1 MRRLL
6 PASGLAAA
14 LALGGCAQAPV
25 APSAPAAPGATQEA
39 ASRWSGRLGLQ
50 VDSDKP
56 QSFSAGFELKGSAQ
70 AGELVLVSPLGSTLA
85 VLSWSPG
92 SATLQSEGATRS
104 FPSLEA
110 LAQHATGT
118 AIPIPALFDWLA
130 GRDTPVPGWRPD
142 LSQVA
147 VGRLAAKRFEP
158 QPAANLR
165 IVLDR

>member
-1 MRRLL
+1 MRQL
-6 PASGLAAA
+6 AAFGLAVA
-14 LALGGCAQAPV
+14 LALGGCAQAPL
-25 APSAPAAPGATQEA
+25 APAGSEA
-39 ASRWSGRLGLQ
+39 AGAAATSAARWTGRLGLQ

-56 QSFSAGFELKGSAQ
+56 QSFSAGFELKGGAQ

-130 GRDTPVPGWRPD
+130 GNNTPVPGWQAD

-147 VGRLAAKRFEP
+147 QGRLSARRSDP

-165 IVLDR
+165 VVLDR